1 MQKTAYKLTD
11 LYDTISRWWKVS
23 SWFHIGM
30 VLSIGMI
37 VLWIMVMILTGV
49 NIFSVFYMYKSS
61 PRKIV
66 VFDLDET
73 LGSFVELGM
82 FWDAIK
88 NILGDEYASQ
98 HDFNRLM
105 KLFPEF
111 TRPNIIEILRY
122 LVDKRS
128 QKECYKIMIY
138 TNNQGPRSWA
148 QMITEYFDSRI
159 GEKVFDQII
168 AAFRVRGKS
177 VELCRTSHDK
187 SVDDLIRC
195 TRIPKNTQICFLDDQ
210 HHPMMEDNN
219 VYYINVKPYSYSMPY
234 DVMASRYYKN
244 VHIDM
249 NKKDFEKSIV
259 NFMNKYSYTVSPK
272 SKVEI
277 DVDQIISKQI
287 MFHLEDFFKQNVKKR
302 KTLKKWKKSRRRR
315 TLKKQP

>member
-1 MQKTAYKLTD
+1 MNNVGD
-11 LYDTISRWWKVS
+11 RIINIVSFWWKIS
-23 SWFHIGM
+23 SWVNIC
-30 VLSIGMI
+30 ITITITII

-49 NIFSVFYMYKSS
+49 NIFSPLYMYKTL
-61 PRKIV
+61 PHKIV

-82 FWDAIK
+82 FWDSIK
-88 NILGDEYASQ
+88 NILGSEYTTQ
-98 HDFNRLM
+98 DDFNDLM

-111 TRPNIIEILRY
+111 SRPNIVDILKY
-122 LVDKRS
+122 LVKKRDR
-128 QKECYKIMIY
+128 KECSKIMIY

-159 GEKVFDQII
+159 GKKVFDQII

-195 TRIPKNTQICFLDDQ
+195 TRIPQNTQICFLDDQ

-219 VYYINVKPYSYSMPY
+219 VYYINVKPYTHSMSYESM
-234 DVMASRYYKN
+234 ANRYYEN
-244 VHIDM
+244 IHVDM
-249 NKKDFEKSIV
+249 PKKKFEALVVAHMK
-259 NFMNKYSYTVSPK
+259 KYSYTVTLK
-272 SKVEI
+272 RKMEQ

-287 MFHLEDFFKQNVKKR
+287 MFHLEDFFKEPANKN
-302 KTLKKWKKSRRRR
+302 KTLKKKKTKKGR
-315 TLKKQP
+315 TLKNRSKK

>member
-1 MQKTAYKLTD
+1 MYN
-11 LYDTISRWWKVS
+11 ISNTLMDVYEAIYNWWKVS
-23 SWFHIGM
+23 SWFDIGIM
-30 VLSIGMI
+30 LFIALF
-37 VLWIMVMILTGV
+37 VLWFMVMILTGV

-88 NILGDEYASQ
+88 NVLGDEYTSKN
-98 HDFNRLM
+98 DFNTLM
-105 KLFPEF
+105 RIFPEF
-111 TRPNIIEILRY
+111 TRPNIVEILRY
-122 LVDKRS
+122 LVNKRNK
-128 QKECYKIMIY
+128 KECYKIMIY

-195 TRIPKNTQICFLDDQ
+195 TRIPRNTQICFLDDQ

-219 VYYINVKPYSYSMPY
+219 VYYINVKPYSYSMSFQA
-234 DVMASRYYKN
+234 MASRYYNN

-249 NKKDFEKSIV
+249 NKKDFEKAIV
-259 NFMNKYSYTVSPK
+259 NHMNKYSYTVTPK
-272 SKVEI
+272 SRVEI
-277 DVDQIISKQI
+277 DVDQVISKQI
-287 MFHLEDFFKQNVKKR
+287 MFHLEDFFKQNNKKR
-302 KTLKKWKKSRRRR
+302 RTLKRRKSRKRR
-315 TLKKQP
+315 TLKKQS

>member
-1 MQKTAYKLTD
+1 MYN
-11 LYDTISRWWKVS
+11 ISNTLMDVYEAIYNWWKVS
-23 SWFHIGM
+23 SWFDIGIM
-30 VLSIGMI
+30 LFIALF
-37 VLWIMVMILTGV
+37 VLWFMVMILTGV

-88 NILGDEYASQ
+88 NVLGDEYTSKN
-98 HDFNRLM
+98 DFNTLM
-105 KLFPEF
+105 RIFPEF
-111 TRPNIIEILRY
+111 TRPNIVEILRY
-122 LVDKRS
+122 LVNKRNK
-128 QKECYKIMIY
+128 KECYKIMIY

-195 TRIPKNTQICFLDDQ
+195 TRIPRNTQICFLDDQ

-219 VYYINVKPYSYSMPY
+219 VYYINVKPYSYSMSFQA
-234 DVMASRYYKN
+234 MAGRYYNN

-249 NKKDFEKSIV
+249 NKKDFEKAIV
-259 NFMNKYSYTVSPK
+259 NHMNQYSYTVTPK
-272 SKVEI
+272 SRVEI
-277 DVDQIISKQI
+277 DVDQVISKQI
-287 MFHLEDFFKQNVKKR
+287 MFHLEDFFKQNNKKR
-302 KTLKKWKKSRRRR
+302 RTLKRRKSRKRR
-315 TLKKQP
+315 TLKKQS

>member
-1 MQKTAYKLTD
+1 MYN
-11 LYDTISRWWKVS
+11 ISNTLMDIYEAIYYWWKIS
-23 SWFHIGM
+23 SWFEVGFALFIA
-30 VLSIGMI
+30 VF

-61 PRKIV
+61 QRKIV

-88 NILGDEYASQ
+88 NILGNEYTSQ
-98 HDFNRLM
+98 HDFNALM

-111 TRPNIIEILRY
+111 TRPKIIEILRY
-122 LVDKRS
+122 LVNKRN

-187 SVDDLIRC
+187 SVSDLIKC

-219 VYYINVKPYSYSMPY
+219 VYYINVKPYSYSMSFQE
-234 DVMASRYYKN
+234 MANRYYN
-244 VHIDM
+244 NIHIDM
-249 NKKDFEKSIV
+249 NKHDFEKAVV
-259 NFMNKYSYTVSPK
+259 NHMKKYSYTVTPK
-272 SKVEI
+272 STVEI
-277 DVDQIISKQI
+277 DVDQVISKQI
-287 MFHLEDFFKQNVKKR
+287 MFHLEDFFRQNNKKTQTLKRRKR
-302 KTLKKWKKSRRRR
+302 KKRR
-315 TLKKQP
+315 TLKK